1 MKFYKVCLF
10 SVLLS
15 ATPSTFATTKLSL
28 VARKL
33 KSNLLTQFSKTTHT
47 KDDVTSL
54 QKYVISLKGK
64 SVPALIEVMKNGKYP
79 EKNRWVATFLLGRVM
94 GSKSAPFISKFTKH
108 PNWIMRMASLKTLL
122 SLGQK
127 KYAST
132 YSSLLK
138 DKSFIVRNQA
148 LDNIKHLNLKSQ
160 ASFVWEMLYD
170 KKNYYTPTRKGK
182 SLTKKRTNIIKKAI
196 KTVGDLKF
204 LRAEKPLLSMIQ
216 KKKYKDIFN
225 EIDYSLSKISGKKSP
240 SDTRMKARFWKK
252 YALTKTTI

>member
-1 MKFYKVCLF
+1 MKFYKLYVL
-10 SVLLS
+10 SILLS
-15 ATPSTFATTKLSL
+15 AAPSTLSASRTPL
-28 VARKL
+28 ADDKL
-33 KSNLLTQFSKTTHT
+33 KSNLLNQFSKISHT

-94 GSKSAPFISKFTKH
+94 GVKSAPFIKKFTKH

-148 LDNIKHLNLKSQ
+148 LENIKHLNLRSQ
-160 ASFVWEMLYD
+160 ASFVWQMLYD

-182 SLTKKRTNIIKKAI
+182 SLTKKRTNLIKKAI
-196 KTVGDLKF
+196 KTVGDLRF
-204 LRAEKPLLSMIQ
+204 LKAEKTLLSMIQ

-225 EIDYSLSKISGKKSP
+225 ELDYSLIKISGKKSP
-240 SDTRMKARFWKK
+240 NDNKMKKRFWQK